1 MGMGYVEDIVEAV
14 SRGVD
19 VFDCVLPTRNARNGT
34 LFTSRGR
41 LAIKNRKYAR
51 DERPLDDA
59 CACPTCRR
67 FSRAYLRHLFE
78 RDEITAAVLNTI
90 HNLHFYLDIFRKI
103 RHSIQSNSFDSLKKS
118 LISNAL
124 EKEETT

>member
-1 MGMGYVEDIVEAV
+1 
-14 SRGVD
+14 
-19 VFDCVLPTRNARNGT
+19 
-34 LFTSRGR
+34 
-41 LAIKNRKYAR
+41 
-51 DERPLDDA
+51 PLDDA

-78 RDEITAAVLNTI
+78 RDEITAAVLNTV

-118 LISNAL
+118 LISNASL
-124 EKEETT
+124 KEEPT